1 MNQQI
6 EEVEETVE
14 QQLHW
19 LHGLEEYIQ
28 HIKHPQQEMFADIK
42 RALLQG
48 NPWKIEKLIRFEIDR
63 GPIQLTDEF
72 IKLIMSHHTEY
83 KEVNSR
89 KVLRYIAHSIDDDYI
104 RKISS
109 WSIKWQNKA
118 NLIDH
123 FSRGQMSSKLWM
135 IDELQK
141 IYPDKHLGTIAHYG
155 GWYATIA
162 QLIFKHFKVKQYMN
176 LEADFGCLEIADD
189 FNYEQQVDNWRF
201 KSVGL
206 DVNNVYWQ
214 ENSYFKVTPINKA
227 GEKTTLRL
235 YPDLII
241 NTSCEHMSENWFE
254 KIPEGI
260 MVCLQTNDYF
270 SNEQHHNCVHG
281 INEAMAKYPMK
292 ELWYHGELETAMY
305 KRFMLIG
312 KK

>member
-28 HIKHPQQEMFADIK
+28 HIQHPQQEMFADIK

-162 QLIFKHFKVKQYMN
+162 QLIFQHFKVKQYIN
-176 LEADFGCLEIADD
+176 LEADFSCLEIADD

-206 DVNNVYWQ
+206 DVNNV
-214 ENSYFKVTPINKA
+214 
-227 GEKTTLRL
+227 
-235 YPDLII
+235 
-241 NTSCEHMSENWFE
+241 
-254 KIPEGI
+254 
-260 MVCLQTNDYF
+260 
-270 SNEQHHNCVHG
+270 
-281 INEAMAKYPMK
+281 
-292 ELWYHGELETAMY
+292 
-305 KRFMLIG
+305 
-312 KK
+312 